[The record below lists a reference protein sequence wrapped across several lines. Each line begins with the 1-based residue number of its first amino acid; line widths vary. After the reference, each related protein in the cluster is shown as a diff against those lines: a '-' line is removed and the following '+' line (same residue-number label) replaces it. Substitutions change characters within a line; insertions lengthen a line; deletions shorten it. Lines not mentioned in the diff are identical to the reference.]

1 MNRLEEVVIVD
12 AVRSP
17 MAKGKP
23 GGELSSLHPTELL
36 GQVLCELIRRSDLD
50 PALVDDVLTGCVTQ
64 AGEQGGT
71 VGRVAWLAAGL
82 PLHVPSATIERK
94 CGSGQ
99 QAVVFAAQAIA
110 SGQADIVIA
119 SGVESMS
126 RVPMGAAKLGQD
138 GYGPAMR
145 ARFPHLTSQGVAA
158 DRVAAA
164 FGLGREDLDA
174 YSAES
179 HRRAQST
186 VDGGGFDNEIVP
198 PVTVADGARVNTDST
213 IRPTTSVEGLAK
225 LAPAFA
231 GGARWRPP
239 SPDLQGVTTAGS
251 SSQVTDGAAAVL
263 LMSASRANSL
273 GLAPPR
279 ARLASSTAC
288 GDDPEMMLTAPIPAT
303 RKVLARANLT
313 LDDIDIFEV
322 NEAFASVP
330 MAWMTALGVDHGRVN
345 PRGGGHLARTS
356 TRSVRRP
363 TPHDFDQR
371 TRPVWRT
378 LRTTD
383 DVRGGRNGQRYIV
396 ESLTH

>member
-198 PVTVADGARVNTDST
+198 VTVADGARVNTDST

-231 GGARWRPP
+231 GGEVATTF
-239 SPDLQGVTTAGS
+239 PDLQGVTTAGS

-273 GLAPPR
+273 GLAPR

-345 PRGGGHLARTS
+345 PRGGAISLGHPLGASGVRLLTTLINALDQSGARYGLQTMCEA
-356 TRSVRRP
+356 
-363 TPHDFDQR
+363 
-371 TRPVWRT
+371 
-378 LRTTD
+378 
-383 DVRGGRNGQRYIV
+383 GGMANAYIV